1 MSWLSLNHKIK
12 VIQQDLSSWQRWGV
26 HRQSSPRFRQSEP
39 NLGQLC
45 TPIKTKKKGPNF
57 FISFSED
64 VGSSKWQNKFKSDR
78 YCHLNYERNYP
89 KTAVLVQV

>member
-1 MSWLSLNHKIK
+1 MK
-12 VIQQDLSSWQRWGV
+12 VIQQDLLSWQQWEV
-26 HRQSSPRFRQSEP
+26 HRQSSPRFCQSEP

-45 TPIKTKKKGPNF
+45 TPIKMKKKGPNF

-64 VGSSKWQNKFKSDR
+64 VGSSKWQNNFKSDR
-78 YCHLNYERNYP
+78 YCHLNYERNRP

>member
-1 MSWLSLNHKIK
+1 MSWLSSNPKIK
-12 VIQQDLSSWQRWGV
+12 VIQQDLSSWQRWEV
-26 HRQSSPRFRQSEP
+26 DRQSSPRFRQIEP

-45 TPIKTKKKGPNF
+45 TPFKTKKKGPNF

-64 VGSSKWQNKFKSDR
+64 VGPSKWQNNIKSDR
-78 YCHLNYERNYP
+78 HCHLNYERNYP

>member
-1 MSWLSLNHKIK
+1 MSWLSSNPKITG
-12 VIQQDLSSWQRWGV
+12 IQQDLSSWQRWEV
-26 HRQSSPRFRQSEP
+26 HGQSSPRFCQLEP

-64 VGSSKWQNKFKSDR
+64 VGPSKWQNKQKSDR
-78 YCHLNYERNYP
+78 VCHFKLERNRP
-89 KTAVLVQV
+89 KTAVLVQD